1 MCGEEIL
8 EISDP
13 TAGFDQKNNT
23 KYLSFNNRE
32 DNNFWE
38 ETIWLC
44 EDLSA
49 CSLMIL
55 YGTKIYKIFTE
66 EGTD

>member
-13 TAGFDQKNNT
+13 IDGFDQKNNT

-32 DNNFWE
+32 DNNF
-38 ETIWLC
+38 
-44 EDLSA
+44 
-49 CSLMIL
+49 
-55 YGTKIYKIFTE
+55 
-66 EGTD
+66 